1 MLLCLLHYPYS
12 SEFLI
17 DRWLFT
23 GINFA
28 TSEHM
33 LQGYWQHLT
42 LCLKVHMTFNSL
54 LSRFFSAHTCIAL
67 STPIPYEAPKNQHP
81 LILKF
86 LLSKLLKIIILI
98 GLRRDLIKGMK
109 ATGQKSEQ
117 KIIERDR
124 RASFQRQRTYFSRW
138 TRCAWLQTQGWDMH
152 FAFEDLCLK
161 TRLKHLISELG
172 LCKSC

>member
-1 MLLCLLHYPYS
+1 MFLCLLRYPYS

-33 LQGYWQHLT
+33 LQGYRQHLT
-42 LCLKVHMTFNSL
+42 LWLKVHMTFNSS
-54 LSRFFSAHTCIAL
+54 LSRFFWAHTCIAL
-67 STPIPYEAPKNQHP
+67 ASPHPIPCTKKSTSFNSQ
-81 LILKF
+81 IF
-86 LLSKLLKIIILI
+86 LSKLLKIIILI
-98 GLRRDLIKGMK
+98 ELRRDSIKGMK

-117 KIIERDR
+117 KNERDW
-124 RASFQRQRTYFSRW
+124 RASLQCQHAW
-138 TRCAWLQTQGWDMH
+138 MRCGGLQTQGWDVH